1 MIVLDVEAT
10 GVEPKIHS
18 IVSLGA
24 LDLANP
30 TNRFY
35 MECKVWDGAH
45 IMDEA
50 LGVNGFTREQVTDA
64 SKPSEADLTHAF
76 LQWSEGVEER
86 TFAGQNVS
94 FDRDFLKEAAERAG
108 HTNWPFA
115 HRTLDTHTMC
125 FMHMIHR
132 GLQPHVCCT
141 GASCCLNSC
150 NSRFPGRK
158 FKFSY
163 RMHLIRRFGM
173 YLSLTIISVVHAVR
187 YWTSFRTSSIQGV
200 RVILVKDRSVV
211 LVTHW
216 YAPWT
221 WTLPGGGV
229 NKNEAAEA
237 AAIREV
243 KEETGFD
250 VKSLAGEIGKYKGTW
265 GRGDMVMVFY
275 TGDFEGS
282 LTLTP
287 NIEIMGRSWFD
298 IDNLPEEL
306 SPANRRRI
314 EAYRDGVRG
323 EVGKW

>member
-1 MIVLDVEAT
+1 
-10 GVEPKIHS
+10 
-18 IVSLGA
+18 
-24 LDLANP
+24 
-30 TNRFY
+30 
-35 MECKVWDGAH
+35 
-45 IMDEA
+45 
-50 LGVNGFTREQVTDA
+50 
-64 SKPSEADLTHAF
+64 
-76 LQWSEGVEER
+76 
-86 TFAGQNVS
+86 
-94 FDRDFLKEAAERAG
+94 
-108 HTNWPFA
+108 
-115 HRTLDTHTMC
+115 
-125 FMHMIHR
+125 
-132 GLQPHVCCT
+132 
-141 GASCCLNSC
+141 
-150 NSRFPGRK
+150 
-158 FKFSY
+158 
-163 RMHLIRRFGM
+163 M

-200 RVILVKDRSVV
+200 RIILVKDRSVV

-229 NKNEAAEA
+229 NKNETPEA
-237 AAIREV
+237 AAIRET
-243 KEETGFD
+243 KEETGFE

-282 LTLTP
+282 LALTP

>member
-1 MIVLDVEAT
+1 
-10 GVEPKIHS
+10 
-18 IVSLGA
+18 
-24 LDLANP
+24 
-30 TNRFY
+30 
-35 MECKVWDGAH
+35 
-45 IMDEA
+45 
-50 LGVNGFTREQVTDA
+50 
-64 SKPSEADLTHAF
+64 
-76 LQWSEGVEER
+76 
-86 TFAGQNVS
+86 
-94 FDRDFLKEAAERAG
+94 
-108 HTNWPFA
+108 
-115 HRTLDTHTMC
+115 
-125 FMHMIHR
+125 
-132 GLQPHVCCT
+132 
-141 GASCCLNSC
+141 
-150 NSRFPGRK
+150 
-158 FKFSY
+158 
-163 RMHLIRRFGM
+163 MHLIRRFGM

-229 NKNEAAEA
+229 NKGETPEA
-237 AAIREV
+237 AAVREV

-282 LTLTP
+282 LALTP

>member
-1 MIVLDVEAT
+1 MHTI
-10 GVEPKIHS
+10 
-18 IVSLGA
+18 
-24 LDLANP
+24 
-30 TNRFY
+30 R
-35 MECKVWDGAH
+35 KV
-45 IMDEA
+45 
-50 LGVNGFTREQVTDA
+50 
-64 SKPSEADLTHAF
+64 
-76 LQWSEGVEER
+76 
-86 TFAGQNVS
+86 
-94 FDRDFLKEAAERAG
+94 
-108 HTNWPFA
+108 
-115 HRTLDTHTMC
+115 
-125 FMHMIHR
+125 
-132 GLQPHVCCT
+132 
-141 GASCCLNSC
+141 
-150 NSRFPGRK
+150 
-158 FKFSY
+158 
-163 RMHLIRRFGM
+163 GM

-200 RVILVKDRSVV
+200 RIILVKDRSVV

-229 NKNEAAEA
+229 NKNETPEA
-237 AAIREV
+237 AAIRET
-243 KEETGFD
+243 KEETGFE

-282 LTLTP
+282 LSLTP